1 MGCTPSVQSVSL
13 QSVSLPRKA
22 SKNTVVQKEKRIEI
36 KETRIETKEKRSET
50 LKYSA
55 CELKDEGDFTPP
67 QSPKVKCHEDDVELI
82 FKSKR
87 ANVYTAGATLD
98 NRINYKPKNIIKTNA
113 ENVLIRKSYIPLP
126 VNFDTFC
133 STVTI

>member
-1 MGCTPSVQSVSL
+1 MGCTPSIPIPTP
-13 QSVSLPRKA
+13 SLPRKVS
-22 SKNTVVQKEKRIEI
+22 SKNNVVQKEKRIEI
-36 KETRIETKEKRSET
+36 KETRIEVKEKRSET

-55 CELKDEGDFTPP
+55 CELKEEVDFTPP

-113 ENVLIRKSYIPLP
+113 ENVLIRKSDCL
-126 VNFDTFC
+126 VVGHF
-133 STVTI
+133 